1 MNIEN
6 ALRQIYNDGDYD
18 SLVKAIAVI
27 ESESYKEFH
36 GIKEA
41 LDSDQT
47 QEIADDFAQSVL
59 NKLNELEGNK

>member
-36 GIKEA
+36 CIKEA